1 MIKSMTAFAQ
11 TSNTYDTIIADVTI
25 RSYNS
30 RHLDIVF
37 YSPDSC
43 REFEDSIKKTIA
55 KTHDRGRIEIRLSI
69 QNNEEDI
76 DLFEVDHIRAKA
88 YYLALDK
95 IKQDLNLTSDISLD
109 NVLNGKN
116 IIVPLKKDQEKKDQ
130 DSIKLYKAI
139 QPCIE
144 SASMSL
150 DVMRE
155 QEGKNLYKD
164 LAARVE
170 YIEDKLKLVE
180 KEAAKIPMV
189 YKKKLMDKISNLT
202 SEVKELDPVRIAQ
215 EAAIISDKSDVS
227 EEIVRLYSHIK
238 LFRYCLDS
246 EISQGRK
253 LNFLIQEFNRE
264 FNTIGSKAGNTELSH
279 MVVDLKSQLE
289 KIREQVQ
296 NIE

>member
-11 TSNTYDTIIADVTI
+11 VSNSSDTITADVTI

-37 YSPDSC
+37 YSPEYC
-43 REFEDSIKKTIA
+43 QEFEDSIKKIIIRN
-55 KTHDRGRIEIRLSI
+55 HDRGRIEIRLSI
-69 QNNEEDI
+69 KDDTKNQ
-76 DLFEVDHIRAKA
+76 DLFDVDEARVKS
-88 YYLALDK
+88 YYQALSK
-95 IKQDLNLTSDISLD
+95 IKQELKLSDDILMENILTAR
-109 NVLNGKN
+109 N
-116 IIVPLKKDQEKKDQ
+116 IIVPLKKDQESK
-130 DSIKLYKAI
+130 KLYKAI
-139 QPCIE
+139 EPCIE
-144 SASMSL
+144 AASMNL
-150 DVMRE
+150 DAMRK

-164 LAARVE
+164 LSTRID

-180 KEAAKIPMV
+180 KEAEQIPII
-189 YKKKLMDKISNLT
+189 YKQKLMDKISGLT
-202 SEVKELDPVRIAQ
+202 SEVKGLDPVRIAQ
-215 EAAIISDKSDVS
+215 EAAIIADKSDVS

-238 LFRYCLDS
+238 LFRDSLDS
-246 EISQGRK
+246 ETSQGRK

-264 FNTIGSKAGNTELSH
+264 FNTIGSKAGNASLSH